1 MLGGLALVGG
11 VQLKKLAPRMGHATD
26 LGDAEFK
33 TGFVAAK
40 IVAHQLALPVLQ
52 EVTCMFSGAAGAE
65 VINHRCQVRE
75 LAGGVGSNIRTVG
88 FL

>member
-1 MLGGLALVGG
+1 
-11 VQLKKLAPRMGHATD
+11 
-26 LGDAEFK
+26 
-33 TGFVAAK
+33 
-40 IVAHQLALPVLQ
+40 LQ